1 MPYVWF
7 LLICS
12 IWGSSF
18 ILMKRAADCLSATAI
33 SAGRVGFGA
42 LVLGLILW
50 KWNRGWKLTR
60 SDAWPLALV
69 IVTGFVWPYTV
80 QPWLI
85 AKHQNS
91 AFIGMT
97 VAFAPLMILAV
108 SMVVLGTRP
117 TLRQIFGVSGALG
130 CLLLLM
136 WDGWQQSLPLVDLL
150 LAVSVPLSYAFASV
164 GIRKSLGHVPA
175 LELTFACLAGSAL
188 LLVPVACV
196 VPGPNAHAAASPA
209 MAWLS
214 LILLG
219 VVGTGLATSLFNRLI
234 IQQGPLFASMVTN
247 LVPLGAMAWGWLDA
261 ETISARQLMA
271 IAGVLTMVAVVQ
283 YRAAVP
289 ERTCETA
296 EVAATPGLASQ
307 PSEA

>member
-7 LLICS
+7 LVVCS

-18 ILMKRAADCLSATAI
+18 ILMKRAAECLSATAI

-50 KWNRGWKLTR
+50 RFGQPWKLR
-60 SDAWPLALV
+60 RADLWPLLGV
-69 IVTGFVWPYTV
+69 ILTGFVWPYTV

-108 SMVVLGTRP
+108 STVFLGVRP
-117 TLRQIFGVSGALG
+117 TPRQVVGVGGALA
-130 CLLLLM
+130 CLLLLV
-136 WDGWQQSLPLVDLL
+136 WEGWQQSLPLGDLF
-150 LAVSVPLSYAFASV
+150 LAVSVPLTYALASV

-175 LELTFACLAGSAL
+175 VELTFACLAGSAL
-188 LLVPVACV
+188 LLLPIACV
-196 VPGPNAHAAASPA
+196 TPGPAYDAEASWA
-209 MAWLS
+209 LS
-214 LILLG
+214 WGSLVLLG
-219 VVGTGLATSLFNRLI
+219 VVGTGLATSLFNKLI

-247 LVPLGAMAWGWLDA
+247 LVPLGAMAWGWMDA
-261 ETISARQLMA
+261 ETISVRQLVA

-289 ERTCETA
+289 ERAA
-296 EVAATPGLASQ
+296 EVAASESTAGLTPQVG
-307 PSEA
+307 EA